1 MKLSWC
7 FLIFGI
13 VSAVLFS
20 ATYINLEIYAN
31 GSILI
36 SILILSFLG
45 KGLENI
51 KHITVLLFLMM
62 AIEYLA
68 VMYFLSLNSNGL
80 QAFYVNNLIF
90 GTHLILDVTTLVLLK
105 HRLRWSLRYIRLTN
119 PDNWRAIYMTH
130 ADPLLYAIF
139 YGFIIV
145 DLAALGENVIS
156 NLEFLGIDESSAKQF
171 WSWGLIYHNYEIL
184 KSILLSCVVTT
195 LLATIFVERQRPDT
209 PDEELESES

>member
-1 MKLSWC
+1 
-7 FLIFGI
+7 
-13 VSAVLFS
+13 
-20 ATYINLEIYAN
+20 
-31 GSILI
+31 
-36 SILILSFLG
+36 
-45 KGLENI
+45 ENI